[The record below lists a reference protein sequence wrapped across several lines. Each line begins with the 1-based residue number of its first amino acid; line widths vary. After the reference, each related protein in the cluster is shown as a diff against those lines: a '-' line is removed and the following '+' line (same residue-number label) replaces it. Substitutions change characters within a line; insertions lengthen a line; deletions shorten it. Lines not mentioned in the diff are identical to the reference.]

1 MACDR
6 GQRSASLQAASRNGA
21 WRPRP
26 VTITPRSL
34 PFYFPF
40 CFPFCLPSAIFIV
53 LCREFLTS

>member
-34 PFYFPF
+34 QFY
-40 CFPFCLPSAIFIV
+40 FPFCLPSAIFIV

>member
-1 MACDR
+1 MVACDR

-34 PFYFPF
+34 QFY
-40 CFPFCLPSAIFIV
+40 FPFCLPSAIFIV